1 MAGRGRGAGRALER
15 TGVLTT
21 RRPLI
26 RALYASS
33 DSNGCCHPG
42 PEATCVDEL
51 ATGLGRGVGRAFGVD
66 VARRTFFVGRAAG
79 LGLATPL
86 GFGRARSSF
95 DFGGGV
101 GRFATGFGL
110 DTGLATPLGFGRARS
125 SFVFGAGVGRFATG
139 LGVGRLT
146 GVVGRFAT
154 GFGAGLGV
162 GFLTGFFATGR
173 FGAAFVAVFD
183 PPNRKAKGEG
193 FGERAAEDGL
203 ETLLGATGFFATVA
217 GRLGAGFGAGRFAT
231 VFAAGFAPTWA
242 VTGADL
248 GLAAGVLGGVLAA
261 IMGECTRRA
270 SDTLA
275 AVCAGTNAAADATQ
289 IAMASARSIL
299 GDACRARERAN
310 ELGVPNV
317 VGRCRCGSAT

>member
-1 MAGRGRGAGRALER
+1 MGRGSGAGRALER
-15 TGVLTT
+15 TGVFTT
-21 RRPLI
+21 MRPRI

-33 DSNGCCHPG
+33 DSNGCCHDG
-42 PEATCVDEL
+42 PEATGADEL
-51 ATGLGRGVGRAFGVD
+51 DAGLGRGVGRAFGAG
-66 VARRTFFVGRAAG
+66 VARRTFFVGGAAG
-79 LGLATPL
+79 FGLAAPL

-95 DFGGGV
+95 DFG
-101 GRFATGFGL
+101 
-110 DTGLATPLGFGRARS
+110 
-125 SFVFGAGVGRFATG
+125 AGVGRFAAG
-139 LGVGRLT
+139 LGVGRLAE
-146 GVVGRFAT
+146 VVGRFAT

-173 FGAAFVAVFD
+173 FGTAFVAVFD

-193 FGERAAEDGL
+193 LGERAAEDGS

-231 VFAAGFAPTWA
+231 VFATGFAWTWA
-242 VTGADL
+242 VTAADL

-275 AVCAGTNAAADATQ
+275 AVCAGTSAAAYATQ
-289 IAMASARSIL
+289 MAMTSARSIF
-299 GDACRARERAN
+299 GAASSSRARQ
-310 ELGVPNV
+310 
-317 VGRCRCGSAT
+317 